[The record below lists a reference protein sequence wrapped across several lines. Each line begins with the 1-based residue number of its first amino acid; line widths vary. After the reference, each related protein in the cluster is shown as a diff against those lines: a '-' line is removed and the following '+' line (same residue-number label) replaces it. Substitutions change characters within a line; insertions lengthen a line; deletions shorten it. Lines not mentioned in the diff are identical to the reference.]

1 MMFFFVKINL
11 NFMIIFFKQ
20 FKEIENSS
28 EDTNT
33 LNILIN
39 LYNSELEYLNLL
51 KKAFE
56 VYAEPLR

>member
-28 EDTNT
+28 EDANT